1 MQAAGSIVPRLLRD
15 LGLEQGLLG
24 FRAIQEWPDVVGER
38 IARRTRA
45 VSFENG
51 VLRVEVEGSAW
62 RFELGFL
69 ERRLL
74 LELERRLGAR
84 AVRKLQFVQPR
95 GGIQR

>member
-1 MQAAGSIVPRLLRD
+1 VQPASSIVPRLLRD

-24 FRAIQEWPDVVGER
+24 FRAIENWPDVVGER

-62 RFELGFL
+62 RYELGFL

-84 AVRKLQFVQPR
+84 VVRKLQFIQPR

>member
-1 MQAAGSIVPRLLRD
+1 VQPAGSIVPRLLRD

-45 VSFENG
+45 VSFERG
-51 VLRVEVEGSAW
+51 MLRVEVEGSAW
-62 RFELGFL
+62 ACELGF
-69 ERRLL
+69 
-74 LELERRLGAR
+74 LERRLGAR
-84 AVRKLQFVQPR
+84 AVRKLHFVQLR

>member
-1 MQAAGSIVPRLLRD
+1 MQPASTIVPRLLRD

-24 FRAIQEWPDVVGER
+24 FRAVAEWPDVVGPR

-45 VSFENG
+45 LSFEKG

-62 RFELGFL
+62 RYELGFL
-69 ERRLL
+69 ERRFLQ
-74 LELERRLGAR
+74 ELERRLGAR
-84 AVRKLQFVQPR
+84 AVRKLLFVQPR